1 MYILNTVNK
10 NVTNA
15 LSAQSAF
22 PKLPSPG
29 TFEINR
35 LGSQLM
41 SKCVRARKD
50 QRI

>member
-1 MYILNTVNK
+1 MYILNTVNN

-22 PKLPSPG
+22 TKLPSSG
-29 TFEINR
+29 TLEINR

-41 SKCVRARKD
+41 SKCVRARKN
-50 QRI
+50 QRV